1 MLIWKKKPKCILTG
15 KKKIAVYSRLLGVCA
30 HMHVCVHLNV
40 YLKGYREMRKK
51 IEYLVWKELFFSL
64 FICELFDFLSFH
76 MAFSQLIN

>member
-1 MLIWKKKPKCILTG
+1 MHSYWK

-30 HMHVCVHLNV
+30 HMHICVHLNV

-51 IEYLVWKELFFSL
+51 MEYLVWKELFFSL
-64 FICELFDFLSFH
+64 FIFELFDFLSFH